1 MLRAKH
7 PLSLPSFQ
15 KQSSQWKQPEHPC
28 LWNKPTSL
36 VLSLPTSYIIKKMEW
51 PAPHSCST
59 RMQLCLLTHRLCCP
73 TLHWTNSE
81 HGSQAFFFYP
91 VTAGYLH
98 KSKQELSTGQHTEL
112 QAREEALSNDPCPP
126 TSHATTLAGQSG
138 ALSPYYPL
146 LSISDPMQP
155 LVLPPGHFKSTPQ
168 PCSL

>member
-1 MLRAKH
+1 MKAARA
-7 PLSLPSFQ
+7 SLPVKQAHKSRAFPSHKLYNKKNGVASPPQ
-15 KQSSQWKQPEHPC
+15 LFNKNAAVPPHTSIMLSHTALDKFWTWQSS
-28 LWNKPTSL
+28 
-36 VLSLPTSYIIKKMEW
+36 
-51 PAPHSCST
+51 
-59 RMQLCLLTHRLCCP
+59 
-73 TLHWTNSE
+73 
-81 HGSQAFFFYP
+81 FFFYP

-112 QAREEALSNDPCPP
+112 QAREEALSNDPCPS